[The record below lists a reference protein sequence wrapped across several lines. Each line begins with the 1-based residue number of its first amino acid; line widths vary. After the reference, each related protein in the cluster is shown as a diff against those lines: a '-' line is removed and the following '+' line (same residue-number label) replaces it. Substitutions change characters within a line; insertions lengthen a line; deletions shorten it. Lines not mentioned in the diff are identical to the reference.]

1 MARFSSRQDAADGAA
16 GLVEE
21 AHGHSVAEGR
31 RVMVVK
37 ARSPN
42 ASSLTDGHG
51 LMTLGKRGRS
61 LSRAH
66 LKRR

>member
-42 ASSLTDGHG
+42 ASSLTDAHK
-51 LMTLGKRGRS
+51 LIIPGKAR
-61 LSRAH
+61 
-66 LKRR
+66 